1 MKRLLRI
8 DASANPS
15 SSVSR
20 ELADQFESNWKQN
33 NPAGEVYYRD
43 LSIEPPNHLSP
54 QILAA
59 MFSPE
64 PTVEQQALLTK
75 SVELIE
81 ELKSADTVL
90 VATPMYNFG
99 IPSTLKSYF
108 DHIARAGLTFQYT
121 EQGPQGLI
129 EGINAVA
136 IVSSGGDYRQ
146 PPLDS
151 MNFVDGYLKT
161 IFGFMG
167 IEDVTLIHAAG
178 LAMGEEQAKKAKQEA
193 SEAIQKY
200 FKTIE
205 ETLFR
210 W

>member
-1 MKRLLRI
+1 MKKLLRI
-8 DASANPS
+8 DASANPG

-20 ELADQFESNWKQN
+20 ELADQFESYWKQN
-33 NPAGEVYYRD
+33 NPAGEVLYRD
-43 LSIEPPNHLSP
+43 LSIEPPNHLSSEM
-54 QILAA
+54 LAA
-59 MFSPE
+59 MFAPE
-64 PTVEQQALLTK
+64 PNEAQHALLAK
-75 SVELIE
+75 SVEFIE

-108 DHIARAGLTFQYT
+108 DHIARAGLTFKYT

-146 PPLDS
+146 APLDK

-161 IFGFMG
+161 IFGFIG

-178 LAMGEEQAKKAKQEA
+178 LAMGDEQAEKGKLEA
-193 SEAIQKY
+193 SEAIHQY
-200 FKTIE
+200 F
-205 ETLFR
+205 
-210 W
+210 